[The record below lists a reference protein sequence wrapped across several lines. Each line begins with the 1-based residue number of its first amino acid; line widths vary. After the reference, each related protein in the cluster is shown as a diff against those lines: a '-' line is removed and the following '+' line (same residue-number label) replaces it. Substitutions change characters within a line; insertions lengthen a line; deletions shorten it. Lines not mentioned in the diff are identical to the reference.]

1 MSTNS
6 KTKLLVI
13 SGSSGVGKGTVIKSL
28 LEKCSNIN
36 LSVSCT
42 TRNPRPG
49 EEHGVN
55 YFFLSKE
62 EFKESIANDDFLEWA
77 EFSENFY
84 GTRKSYIEKCLNNNQ
99 NVLLE
104 IETQGALQ
112 VKEKMPE
119 AVLIFIAPPSIEE
132 LEARLRGRQT
142 ETEDAIQ
149 KRLNF
154 VKLEMEN
161 SKKYDYIV
169 VNDTVENAV
178 NKIIEIIGV

>member
-42 TRNPRPG
+42 TRKPRPG

-77 EFSENFY
+77 VFSENF
-84 GTRKSYIEKCLNNNQ
+84 
-99 NVLLE
+99 
-104 IETQGALQ
+104 
-112 VKEKMPE
+112 
-119 AVLIFIAPPSIEE
+119 
-132 LEARLRGRQT
+132 
-142 ETEDAIQ
+142 
-149 KRLNF
+149 
-154 VKLEMEN
+154 
-161 SKKYDYIV
+161 V
-169 VNDTVENAV
+169 VT
-178 NKIIEIIGV
+178 

>member
-42 TRNPRPG
+42 TRSPRPG

-77 EFSENFY
+77 EFSENLCQLY
-84 GTRKSYIEKCLNNNQ
+84 ENLSGSAR
-99 NVLLE
+99 
-104 IETQGALQ
+104 
-112 VKEKMPE
+112 
-119 AVLIFIAPPSIEE
+119 IEE
-132 LEARLRGRQT
+132 PYGVHMYLLFQGDGKGHIDVRGELYQTDSLGIEQELRFASRFDQT
-142 ETEDAIQ
+142 YLKCFCYDL
-149 KRLNF
+149 KRSYERYL
-154 VKLEMEN
+154 K
-161 SKKYDYIV
+161 
-169 VNDTVENAV
+169 
-178 NKIIEIIGV
+178 